1 MAWLWLLFPVVILVL
16 TVGLWR
22 ATVALRRERSELQ
35 SEVDALEPLADQ
47 ARGANGPTTPGRA
60 TGREQVDR

>member
-22 ATVALRRERSELQ
+22 ATVALRRQRSELQ
-35 SEVDALEPLADQ
+35 AEVDALEPLADQ
-47 ARGANGPTTPGRA
+47 ARRVSGPTTPGRA